1 MADDLVTLGGAHLK
15 LIGLR
20 PTRLSRRSEVGV
32 PGASTFRGMV
42 YQDTGIRERTAMIE
56 ARTLPHVFGGMDAL
70 SVLEGIHFARKAV
83 QYLRM
88 TSNFRAVNQGLVV
101 VRSLDVD
108 EENLHPADG
117 VGREVTVSAELVYV
131 DELTHAFGES

>member
-1 MADDLVTLGGAHLK
+1 MADLITLGGAHLK

-20 PTRLSRRSEVGV
+20 PTRISRRSEVGI
-32 PGASTFRGMV
+32 PGAPTFRGMV
-42 YQDTGIRERTAMIE
+42 YQSTGIRERTATIE

-70 SVLEGIHFARKAV
+70 AILEANHFARKAV

-88 TSNFRAVNQGLVV
+88 TSNFLAVNQGLVV
-101 VRSLDVD
+101 IRTLDID

-117 VGREVTVSAELVYV
+117 VGREVSVSAELVYI
-131 DELTHAFGES
+131 DELTHAFGGS

>member
-1 MADDLVTLGGAHLK
+1 MADLISLGAAHLK

-32 PGASTFRGMV
+32 PGAPTFRGMV
-42 YQDTGIRERTAMIE
+42 YQNTGIRERTTMIE

-70 SVLEGIHFARKAV
+70 AILEGLHFAREAV

-88 TSNFRAVNQGLVV
+88 ASNFRAINQGLVV

-117 VGREVTVSAELVYV
+117 VGREVSISAELVYV
-131 DELTHAFGES
+131 DELTHAFGGS